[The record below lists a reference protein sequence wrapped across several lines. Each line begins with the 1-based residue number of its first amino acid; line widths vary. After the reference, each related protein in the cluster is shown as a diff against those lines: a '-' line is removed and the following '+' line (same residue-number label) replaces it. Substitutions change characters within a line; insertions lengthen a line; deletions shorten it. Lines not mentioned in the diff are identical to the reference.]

1 MLEKEYFKHLLL
13 WELAGKNLNSNICL
27 FLGLSSD
34 GSVLVSL
41 WSVLGYLNYDNFSRL
56 QEINASKTLSKHG
69 WFSFVFVK

>member
-13 WELAGKNLNSNICL
+13 WEVAGKNLTSNICL

-41 WSVLGYLNYDNFSRL
+41 
-56 QEINASKTLSKHG
+56 
-69 WFSFVFVK
+69 